1 MRSKKNIVAI
11 FLTLGV
17 FGIMLSMTHYHSEGL
32 LCLHHAEEQHYT
44 ENELLC
50 PVAGLV
56 AVQTDSHST
65 DYNTL
70 LQYQETLVEV
80 QELLLTTEV
89 HDTLQGRAPP
99 FMI

>member
-1 MRSKKNIVAI
+1 M
-11 FLTLGV
+11 
-17 FGIMLSMTHYHSEGL
+17 MHYHSEGL
-32 LCLHHAEEQHYT
+32 LCVHHAQEQHYT

-56 AVQTDSHST
+56 AVTADSNPTDLNH
-65 DYNTL
+65 L

-89 HDTLQGRAPP
+89 PNTLLGRAPP
-99 FMI
+99 YMI